1 MHSIIMANAMMNKCT
16 STIENIHQRV
26 LESKEV
32 LNQNQC
38 EHLLMEFKRTLDIIK
53 ENLSNLT
60 TCNEIVEL
68 LTHDLHQVVIKVND
82 MVEACCSQ
90 KWWVEAIF
98 QLHNEDA
105 FMDILQDL
113 KLCIDAMSTIV
124 VDNNIHHVDGES
136 LNLKPISQ
144 DKLVDDENQLSKR
157 LESFLQDRHRRWW
170 FFGRGNK
177 SQLKLVQ
184 ELMARI
190 KRIIPEQHDNGPS
203 DVFMIDK
210 HSLSCPTLCGNGSY
224 GSVYKGKWLGVN
236 CAMKIFSQEVQNF
249 QECEKAFKKEVNM
262 IAKLNHPNIVKFLG
276 YGISKEKKKWERFIV
291 MELMEKDLSKIISDL
306 SQKGNV
312 PFTYFSA
319 IDVMFQVAKAMCY
332 LHKHKIYH
340 RDLKPGNVLV
350 NPRKFGKLN
359 VGECM
364 YVKVADFG
372 VSKMNVTGILP
383 SKLTDVDIGTT
394 TYRAPEMGSNDLPLH
409 EPDKADVY
417 SFGIMCSE
425 ILSGKDPFEG
435 VQKSKIQNKV
445 KEGVRPKLPINFN
458 GLVSL
463 INECWRLDACERPSF
478 QAICERLKKLKI
490 EVISSRLYTL
500 KPTFG
505 DKSSYTYASSSS
517 EIVDINKEVHQSHV
531 DISKEVNI
539 CHQ

>member
-53 ENLSNLT
+53 ENLSQLT

-68 LTHDLHQVVIKVND
+68 LTYDLHQVVIKVND
-82 MVEACCSQ
+82 MVEACCNK

-124 VDNNIHHVDGES
+124 VDINIHHVDGES
-136 LNLKPISQ
+136 LNLKPIAQ
-144 DKLVDDENQLSKR
+144 DRLEDDQNQLSKR
-157 LESFLQDRHRRWW
+157 LERFLQDRHRRWC
-170 FFGRGNK
+170 FFGRGSQ

-184 ELMARI
+184 ELMARM
-190 KRIIPEQHDNGPS
+190 KGIILEQHDHGPS

-210 HSLSCPTLCGNGSY
+210 HSLSCLTLCGSRSY

-249 QECEKAFKKEVNM
+249 QECEKEFKKEVNM

-276 YGISKEKKKWERFIV
+276 YGISKEKKWERFIV
-291 MELMEKDLSKIISDL
+291 MELMKNDLSKVISDL
-306 SQKGNV
+306 SKKGDI

-350 NPRKFGKLN
+350 SPRKFGKLS

-372 VSKMNVTGILP
+372 VSKMNVTGVIP
-383 SKLTDVDIGTT
+383 SKLTDVNIGTT
-394 TYRAPEMGSNDLPLH
+394 IYRAPEMGSNDLPLH

-425 ILSGKDPFEG
+425 ILSGKAPFER
-435 VQKSKIQNKV
+435 VERLKIQDEV
-445 KEGVRPKLPINFN
+445 KKGVRPKLPTNFN

-463 INECWRLDACERPSF
+463 INECWSLDACNRPSF
-478 QAICERLKKLKI
+478 QAICERLKELKI
-490 EVISSRLYTL
+490 ELISSRLHTL

-505 DKSSYTYASSSS
+505 DKGSCTYASSSI
-517 EIVDINKEVHQSHV
+517 EIVDINKEMHQSHV

-539 CHQ
+539 CQQ

>member
-1 MHSIIMANAMMNKCT
+1 MANSMMNKCT
-16 STIENIHQRV
+16 SIIEKIHQRV

-32 LNQNQC
+32 LNQKQC
-38 EHLLMEFKRTLDIIK
+38 QHLVMEFKRTLDIIK
-53 ENLSNLT
+53 ENLSKLT
-60 TCNEIVEL
+60 TRNEIVEP
-68 LTHDLHQVVIKVND
+68 LTYDLHQVVIKVDD
-82 MVEACCSQ
+82 MVEACCSK

-113 KLCIDAMSTIV
+113 KLCIDAMSTVIV
-124 VDNNIHHVDGES
+124 DKNIHHVDGES
-136 LNLKPISQ
+136 LNLKPIPQ
-144 DKLVDDENQLSKR
+144 EKLEDDQNQLSKR
-157 LESFLQDRHRRWW
+157 LESFLQNRHRRWC
-170 FFGRGNK
+170 FFGRGSP
-177 SQLKLVQ
+177 SQLKLVH
-184 ELMARI
+184 ELMARMNRSI
-190 KRIIPEQHDNGPS
+190 LEQHDHGPS

-210 HSLSCPTLCGNGSY
+210 HSLSCPTLCGKGSY
-224 GSVYKGKWLGVN
+224 ASIYKGKWLGVN
-236 CAMKIFSQEVQNF
+236 CVMKIFCQEAQNF
-249 QECEKAFKKEVNM
+249 QECGKEFKKEVNT

-276 YGISKEKKKWERFIV
+276 YGICKEKRWERFIV
-291 MELMEKDLSKIISDL
+291 MELMENDLSKVISNL
-306 SQKGNV
+306 SQKGDV

-350 NPRKFGKLN
+350 SPRKFGKLS

-372 VSKMNVTGILP
+372 VSKMNVTGVIP
-383 SKLTDVDIGTT
+383 SQLTDVNIGTT
-394 TYRAPEMGSNDLPLH
+394 IYRAPEMGSNDLPLH

-425 ILSGKDPFEG
+425 ILSGKAPFER
-435 VQKSKIQNKV
+435 VERLKIQDEV
-445 KEGVRPKLPINFN
+445 KKGVRPKLPTNFN

-463 INECWRLDACERPSF
+463 INECWKLDACNRPSF

-490 EVISSRLYTL
+490 ELISSHPHML

-505 DKSSYTYASSSS
+505 DKGSCTYASSSS